1 VALPMDEQ
9 EFNNVYHI
17 PANYTDSGKLL
28 GGMLETRNAIE
39 AGILVLVIGY
49 PELMWLPAKA
59 LTKVIVMII
68 TLVPTG
74 VMALMG
80 VSGDSLG
87 QYLHHMIKFRMNKR
101 KLHMRRVG
109 RVKKRKR

>member
-1 VALPMDEQ
+1 MPMDEQ
-9 EFNNVYHI
+9 EFSNVYHI

-28 GGMLETRNAIE
+28 GGMLETRNTIE
-39 AGILVLVIGY
+39 AGILVLAVGY

-59 LTKVIVMII
+59 MTKIVVMVI
-68 TLVPTG
+68 TLLPLG
-74 VMALMG
+74 ILALMG

-87 QYLHHMIKFRMNKR
+87 QYLRHMVKFRMNKR

-109 RVKKRKR
+109 RGKKVRR

>member
-1 VALPMDEQ
+1 MDEQ
-9 EFNNVYHI
+9 EFSNVYHI

-28 GGMLETRNAIE
+28 GGMLETRNTIE
-39 AGILVLVIGY
+39 AGLLVLVIGY

-59 LTKVIVMII
+59 MTKFVVMVI
-68 TLVPTG
+68 TLLPLG
-74 VMALMG
+74 ILALMG

-87 QYLHHMIKFRMNKR
+87 QYLQHMIKFRMNRR

-109 RVKKRKR
+109 RRRAKKR

>member
-1 VALPMDEQ
+1 MGVALTMDEQ
-9 EFNNVYHI
+9 EFSNVYHI

-39 AGILVLVIGY
+39 AGIVVLIIGY
-49 PELMWLPAKA
+49 PELMWLPAKP
-59 LTKVIVMII
+59 LTKVVVMII

-74 VMALMG
+74 VLALMG

-87 QYLHHMIKFRMNKR
+87 QYLHHMIKFRLNKR
-101 KLHMRRVG
+101 KLHMRRAG
-109 RVKKRKR
+109 RRRA

>member
-1 VALPMDEQ
+1 MDEQ
-9 EFNNVYHI
+9 EYNNVYHI

-28 GGMLETRNAIE
+28 GGMLETRNAVE
-39 AGILVLVIGY
+39 AGILVLAIGY

-59 LTKVIVMII
+59 LTKAVVMIV

-74 VMALMG
+74 VLALMG
-80 VSGDSLG
+80 VGGDSLG
-87 QYLHHMIKFRMNKR
+87 QYLRHMVKFRMNKR

-109 RVKKRKR
+109 RRRAKKR

>member
-1 VALPMDEQ
+1 MDEQ
-9 EFNNVYHI
+9 EFSNVYHI

-39 AGILVLVIGY
+39 AGILVLAIGY
-49 PELMWLPAKA
+49 PELMWLPVKP
-59 LTKVIVMII
+59 LTKVVVMII

-74 VMALMG
+74 VLALMG

-87 QYLHHMIKFRMNKR
+87 QYLHHMIKFRLNKR

-109 RVKKRKR
+109 RRRAKKR